1 MAETKPQEERIYP
14 VPLDDIKDMAQ
25 GGLNVRMTDRDV
37 DIEDLAES
45 IKKHGLLQP
54 ILLRGKFGN
63 PPYDLIAGHRRL
75 AAHRLLKMEK
85 IEARFKPPEYDD
97 FEARVDS
104 LVENMQRVKL
114 NHADAAE
121 AITMVYNHLG
131 KRVKS
136 VADELGI
143 SGGCVREYL
152 KIEEQATP
160 KMERLLKERGVK
172 KEDIKRVI
180 KAAQGNMKTADEL
193 LDYLPILT
201 TYDKKRMAEIGSKR
215 KATAKVLVSEAKKP
229 RFENVLILE
238 LAPEED
244 KALEQAAEKLDMDKK
259 EVAAEAIRD
268 WLTEKGFL
276 SLQ

>member
-1 MAETKPQEERIYP
+1 MTVEKKTEPIYP
-14 VPLDDIKDMAQ
+14 VPIKNISDPPKT
-25 GGLNVRMTDRDV
+25 GLNVRQTDRDV
-37 DIEDLAES
+37 DVEDLAKS
-45 IKKHGLLQP
+45 IEEHGLLQP
-54 ILLRGKFGN
+54 ITLRGKFGE
-63 PPYDLIAGHRRL
+63 PPYELIAGHRRL
-75 AAHRLLKMEK
+75 AAHKLLKMET
-85 IEARFKPPEYDD
+85 IEARFKPRDYDD
-97 FEARVDS
+97 FKARVDS
-104 LVENMQRVKL
+104 LVENIQRVKL

-131 KRVKS
+131 KKVKS

-160 KMERLLKERGVK
+160 KMKSLLKERGVK

-193 LDYLPILT
+193 LDYLPTMT
-201 TYDKKRMAEIGSKR
+201 TYDKERMAEFGSKK
-215 KATAKVLVSEAKKP
+215 KATAKEIVSEAKKP

-259 EVAAEAIRD
+259 EVAAEAVRD

-276 SLQ
+276 SLR